1 MSSKG
6 GGGNIGCGPILT
18 LIGLELMVFSILNY
32 IAELAAWWEEGTWPN
47 TNSWYS
53 WFAISVTSRRYLA
66 NTPSEP
72 EKKQKSIKIWL
83 YALWSWTT
91 VTIKRCST
99 LKSSNSIVFYNT
111 LQSTEGPHPEWSRF
125 ILFRSGG
132 FCEYSCRTV
141 HQPAVHKVVEEIG
154 YVAPMFCE
162 RKRPAAQTR
171 VAGLFWVWTVWYGV
185 RVVVYCTPLWH
196 PKI

>member
-18 LIGLELMVFSILNY
+18 LIGLGLMVFSILNH
-32 IAELAAWWEEGTWPN
+32 IAELAAWWEERTWPN

-53 WFAISVTSRRYLA
+53 WFAISVTSQRHLA

-72 EKKQKSIKIWL
+72 EKKQKSIEIWL
-83 YALWSWTT
+83 YTLWSWTT

-111 LQSTEGPHPEWSRF
+111 LQSTEGPHPEWNWF
-125 ILFRSGG
+125 IPFRSVRSGCV
-132 FCEYSCRTV
+132 CEYSCRTV
-141 HQPAVHKVVEEIG
+141 HQPEVHKAVEEMG
-154 YVAPMFCE
+154 YVGIPIFCE

-171 VAGLFWVWTVWYGV
+171 VAGLFWVCVLLEKHW
-185 RVVVYCTPLWH
+185 
-196 PKI
+196 